1 MAEGSSNGWPKT
13 VVGPHSHREEAR
25 IEQPTEI
32 TFEYVAGDTQGQI
45 GEGLVLLRCWRYLE
59 VCVMLEGQVPMPYT
73 FTAGRT
79 LLAQAS
85 PVPYSERAW
94 GPTRASKQ
102 CHLVHARGM
111 QWRRTGGASS
121 VGRCH
126 ELECLDDDAL
136 GKGSLQCRLAS

>member
-1 MAEGSSNGWPKT
+1 
-13 VVGPHSHREEAR
+13 
-25 IEQPTEI
+25 
-32 TFEYVAGDTQGQI
+32 
-45 GEGLVLLRCWRYLE
+45 
-59 VCVMLEGQVPMPYT
+59 MLEGQVPMPYT

-102 CHLVHARGM
+102 CHLVHAGGM

-126 ELECLDDDAL
+126 ELECLDEAL
-136 GKGSLQCRLAS
+136 WEKVLFSAGLLVEVPFDPWRQMAKDMSQCKLGSCRPRVVPDSDLEADGSIVR